1 MSDPTRPGPL
11 RRTDFPEGPTGPP
24 VLAEARRARLRRLDG
39 GAGPARMA
47 APATAGAFTA
57 GPASG
62 GPSSERIQAVLAASM
77 ALVLLAAFG
86 ALVGIG
92 TRGVGPGLGGPPEPL
107 SASIEG
113 GAVVAAPL
121 SAGAVPGSGA
131 SASRAEETAGP
142 GAGAEAAGG
151 VAAPVPGTG
160 EISVVET
167 GGGFDADGPGDSGG
181 SGQGGGGSGG
191 TGGGS
196 GGGAGGGSGEGSG
209 EGSGTGATIPPVA
222 PSGDDSEGGGD
233 IDVDADDGGDDDDD
247 DDEEDGGG
255 GGDDEG
261 DDGGGGDDDDE
272 GEEDD
277 D

>member
-1 MSDPTRPGPL
+1 
-11 RRTDFPEGPTGPP
+11 
-24 VLAEARRARLRRLDG
+24 
-39 GAGPARMA
+39 MA
-47 APATAGAFTA
+47 APAAAGAFRA

-92 TRGVGPGLGGPPEPL
+92 TRGVGPRLGGPPVPL

-121 SAGAVPGSGA
+121 SAGVAPGSGA
-131 SASRAEETAGP
+131 SPSRAEETAGP

-196 GGGAGGGSGEGSG
+196 GGGSG

-233 IDVDADDGGDDDDD
+233 IDVDADDEGDDGGEDDDD

-255 GGDDEG
+255 GGDDED